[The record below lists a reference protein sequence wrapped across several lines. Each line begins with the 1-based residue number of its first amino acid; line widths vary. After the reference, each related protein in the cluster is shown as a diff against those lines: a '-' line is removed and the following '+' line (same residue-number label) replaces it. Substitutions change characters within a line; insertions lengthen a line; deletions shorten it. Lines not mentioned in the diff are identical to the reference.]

1 MKLIGIVGTN
11 SDRSTNRKLIQ
22 YMKEHFSDQVEIE
35 VCEIKDF
42 PAFDEPEDK
51 TSPSIINLLSE
62 KIDQAD
68 GVIISTPEYD
78 HSIPAALKS
87 MLEWLSYTT
96 RPLMDK
102 PVMIVGASHGSL
114 GSSRA
119 QAHLRQILN
128 APELKARVMSGTEF
142 LLGQSLQAFDEDGQ
156 LIYPEKV
163 KELEESMD
171 DFLLFVDITNQLVAS
186 NPYKTKK
193 DQKVIWEQAV
203 EGVDKK

>member
-1 MKLIGIVGTN
+1 
-11 SDRSTNRKLIQ
+11 
-22 YMKEHFSDQVEIE
+22 
-35 VCEIKDF
+35 
-42 PAFDEPEDK
+42 
-51 TSPSIINLLSE
+51 
-62 KIDQAD
+62 
-68 GVIISTPEYD
+68 
-78 HSIPAALKS
+78 

-171 DFLLFVDITNQLVAS
+171 DFLLFVDITNQLMAS

>member
-42 PAFDEPEDK
+42 PAFDEPGDK

-171 DFLLFVDITNQLVAS
+171 DFLLFVDITNQLMAS
-186 NPYKTKK
+186 NSYKTKK

>member
-1 MKLIGIVGTN
+1 
-11 SDRSTNRKLIQ
+11 STNRKLIQ

-171 DFLLFVDITNQLVAS
+171 DFLLFVDITNQLMAS

>member
-171 DFLLFVDITNQLVAS
+171 DFLLFVDITNQLMAS

>member
-42 PAFDEPEDK
+42 PAFDEPEEK

-171 DFLLFVDITNQLVAS
+171 DFLLFVDITNQLMAS

>member
-42 PAFDEPEDK
+42 PAFDEPEEK

-62 KIDQAD
+62 KIDEAD

-171 DFLLFVDITNQLVAS
+171 DFLLFVDITNQLMAS

>member
-78 HSIPAALKS
+78 HSIPATLKS

>member
-128 APELKARVMSGTEF
+128 APELKARVMSATEF
-142 LLGQSLQAFDEDGQ
+142 LLGQSSQAFDEDGQ

-171 DFLLFVDITNQLVAS
+171 DFLLFVDITNQLMAS

-203 EGVDKK
+203 DGVDKK

>member
-42 PAFDEPEDK
+42 PVFDEPEDK

-171 DFLLFVDITNQLVAS
+171 DFLLFVDITNQLMAS

>member
-51 TSPSIINLLSE
+51 TSPSIINHLSE

-128 APELKARVMSGTEF
+128 APELKARVMSATEF
-142 LLGQSLQAFDEDGQ
+142 LLGQSSQAFDEDGQ

-171 DFLLFVDITNQLVAS
+171 DFLLFVDITNQLMAS

-203 EGVDKK
+203 DGVDKK

>member
-96 RPLMDK
+96 RSLMDK

-171 DFLLFVDITNQLVAS
+171 DFLLFVDITNQLMAS

>member
-22 YMKEHFSDQVEIE
+22 YMKEHFLDQVEIE

-171 DFLLFVDITNQLVAS
+171 DFLLFVDITNQLMAS

>member
-1 MKLIGIVGTN
+1 
-11 SDRSTNRKLIQ
+11 DRSTNRKLIQ

-171 DFLLFVDITNQLVAS
+171 DFLLFVDITNQLMAS

>member
-11 SDRSTNRKLIQ
+11 SDRSTNRKLMQ

-42 PAFDEPEDK
+42 PAFDEPEEK

-171 DFLLFVDITNQLVAS
+171 DFLLFVDITNQLMAS